1 MALPKISAPTFY
13 LKFPTTGR
21 EITYRPFLV
30 KEEKILLMA
39 QDGGDA
45 KEVLRAV
52 IQVLNNCCLD
62 SDLNIEELSTFDL
75 EYYFLQVRARSIGE
89 VVNLTVPCQEC
100 NAKIPIEVDL
110 LKDVEFVFDRE
121 GHNKR
126 FDLTDTVGVTM
137 SYPTV
142 RSSLSRE
149 KELDSDN
156 IEDVFAIIIDCI
168 ESVYDD
174 KGIYYMK
181 DISREE
187 AEDFLYGLPQVCF
200 DKIRF
205 FFDTMPKIQYEK
217 VHSCQNQHEQ
227 VVRVEGMNNFFG

>member
-39 QDGGDA
+39 QEGGDQ

-62 SDLNIEELSTFDL
+62 ADLNIEELSTFDL

-89 VVNLTVPCQEC
+89 LVNLMVPCQEC
-100 NAKIPIEVDL
+100 DAKIPVEVDL
-110 LKDVEFVFDRE
+110 LNDVDFVFDRD

-142 RSSLSRE
+142 QSSLSRE

-156 IEDVFAIIIDCI
+156 IEDVFAVIIDCI

-205 FFDTMPKIQYEK
+205 FFDSMPKIQYEK
-217 VHSCQNQHEQ
+217 IHSCQNQHEQ
-227 VVRVEGMNNFFG
+227 LVRVEGMNNFFG

>member
-1 MALPKISAPTFY
+1 MGLPKITAPTFY

-39 QDGGDA
+39 QEGGDQ

-62 SDLNIEELSTFDL
+62 EDLNIKELSTFDL

-89 VVNLTVPCQEC
+89 VVNLMVPCQEC
-100 NAKIPIEVDL
+100 DVKIPIEVDL
-110 LKDVEFVFDRE
+110 LKDVNFVFNE
-121 GHNKR
+121 NGHNKR

-137 SYPTV
+137 KYPTV
-142 RSSLSRE
+142 ESSLDRQ
-149 KELDSDN
+149 KNLDSDN
-156 IEDVFAIIIDCI
+156 IEDVFSIIIDCI

-181 DISREE
+181 DTSREE

-200 DKIRF
+200 DKIRE

-217 VHSCQNQHEQ
+217 VHSCKEQHEQ
-227 VVRVEGMNNFFG
+227 LVRVEGMNNFFG